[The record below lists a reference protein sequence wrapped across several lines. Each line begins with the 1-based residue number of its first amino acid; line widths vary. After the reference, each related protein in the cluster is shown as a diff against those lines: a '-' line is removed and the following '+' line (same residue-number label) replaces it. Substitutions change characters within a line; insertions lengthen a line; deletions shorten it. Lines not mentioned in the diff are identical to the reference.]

1 MAVNVI
7 ELIDANIRIARE
19 GQIVFQSPGYALV
32 NDKEV
37 EVGDAAFKQA
47 KLHPL
52 RAHNQF
58 WHRLSQDPLTH
69 PTPYYRHHADL
80 VYAHLKHLAGELE
93 DQSEV
98 IFSVPGSYSRAQLS
112 LLLGVAQESPLKVV
126 GLVDA
131 AVAAA
136 AASPLQNPTFH
147 LDMLLHQA
155 VITRLDVGDSIQ
167 RSAVESVQNIG
178 LAKLYDRWVQLV
190 ADTFIEQ
197 CRFDPLHNAETE
209 QAIYCQLPQWLA
221 AVEGRDEV
229 LLEIES
235 SGKRFQASLSQS
247 RVREQAN
254 PFYRQLQDALNELSR
269 AIPQA
274 HLLLSERL
282 ARLPGIGAVLPT
294 YQVVDKTAFYEGCK
308 QHLEFIRNEGHSLSF
323 VTSLP
328 LSEVN
333 RIGSESISPESE
345 TSASI
350 RATHILSGYL
360 AYAIDRPLFLGLCD
374 AAGESGDLE
383 ISEFAHQLSTLYCSV
398 LPENETLTLQTSNGT
413 AIMVNGEHV
422 QGATL
427 LNAGDELII
436 GPQHYRVQVISA
448 VTPNSL

>member
-1 MAVNVI
+1 MTVNVI
-7 ELIDANIRIARE
+7 ELADANIRIARD
-19 GQIVFQSPGYALV
+19 GQLVFQSPGYALV
-32 NDKEV
+32 KDSEI
-37 EVGDAAFKQA
+37 EVGDVAFKQA

-93 DQSEV
+93 DQAEV
-98 IFSVPGSYSRAQLS
+98 VFAVPGSYTKSQLS

-136 AASPLQNPTFH
+136 AASPLQNPTFY
-147 LDMLLHQA
+147 LDILLHQA

-167 RSAVESVQNIG
+167 RSAVESLQNIG
-178 LAKLYDRWVQLV
+178 LAKLYDRWVHLV

-221 AVEGRDEV
+221 AVNGRDEV

-235 SGKRFQASLSQS
+235 SGKRFQANLSQPQ
-247 RVREQAN
+247 VTEKAN
-254 PFYRQLQDALNELSR
+254 PFYRQLQEALNELSR

-282 ARLPGIGAVLPT
+282 ARLPGIGAVLPS
-294 YQVVDKTAFYEGCK
+294 YQVVAETAFYEGCER
-308 QHLEFIRNEGHSLSF
+308 HLDFIRNEGHSLSF

-328 LSEVN
+328 VSEANKVS
-333 RIGSESISPESE
+333 SEQRSSPESG
-345 TSASI
+345 TQAGD
-350 RATHILSGYL
+350 RATHILNGYL
-360 AYAIDRPLFLGLCD
+360 AYGLGQPLFLGLS
-374 AAGESGDLE
+374 GETGQQGDLE
-383 ISEFAHQLSTLYCSV
+383 ISESAHQLSTLYCSV
-398 LPENETLTLQTSNGT
+398 LPENQTLTLQICNGAVVT
-413 AIMVNGEHV
+413 VNGEAV
-422 QGATL
+422 SGTATL
-427 LNAGDELII
+427 NPGDELVI
-436 GPQHYRVQVISA
+436 GPENHRVQVIRA
-448 VTPNSL
+448 V